1 MIIKS
6 EYNIGDT
13 VFYWSDKERKILR
26 GVIDAISFFYH
37 NNGEISWKYYI
48 KEYSQKDKLIMS
60 EPVSEGLIFKDKDE
74 VLTFAAEITQILF

>member
-13 VFYWSDKERKILR
+13 VFYWSDKQRKILR
-26 GVIDAISFFYH
+26 GVIDAISFFCDK
-37 NNGEISWKYYI
+37 NKNINWQYYI
-48 KEYSQKDKLIMS
+48 KEYSQKDKLIIS